1 MIFPQIQ
8 KFNHINQ
15 FISISWK
22 SRFRLKFAK
31 VAAVAD
37 NPHDCESTAD
47 TWRGCPAEE
56 SPNCLI
62 SNCLIALT
70 MAASPVL
77 HSGKIQD

>member
-22 SRFRLKFAK
+22 SALRFKFAT

-37 NPHDCESTAD
+37 NHHDCESTAD
-47 TWRGCPAEE
+47 TWRECPEE
-56 SPNCLI
+56 ELKKNLPN
-62 SNCLIALT
+62 
-70 MAASPVL
+70 V
-77 HSGKIQD
+77 